1 MVEQIKNRKR
11 KKEKMQM
18 RERHGDK
25 TSHKQRE
32 RFNRIEKINRE
43 RGGTSSTKR
52 DRNRVRERIQRE
64 QRERQE

>member
-1 MVEQIKNRKR
+1 
-11 KKEKMQM
+11 M

-32 RFNRIEKINRE
+32 RFNRIEKRNRE

-52 DRNRVRERIQRE
+52 DRNRARERKRE
-64 QRERQE
+64 KKERERETVAFVPRFGFYNFFMI